1 MSIDT
6 DHFRARLQEER
17 GRVAEAIENLPGSLT
32 DETGELNPGFD
43 QHPGDV
49 ATELFD
55 RELEY
60 TLRDGEQVLLARIDR
75 ALGRIDD
82 GTYGTCER
90 CGKDIPEERLEAR
103 PWAELIETELSK
115 PSWAKSASRDSC
127 FS

>member
-6 DHFRARLQEER
+6 EHFRARLQDER
-17 GRVAEAIENLPGSLT
+17 RRVVEAIENLQRESPGSLA

-60 TLRDGEQVLLARIDR
+60 TLQDGEQALLARIDR

-90 CGKDIPEERLEAR
+90 CGKDIPVERLEAR
-103 PWAELIETELSK
+103 PWAELDIDCQREVE
-115 PSWAKSASRDSC
+115 RVVGRR
-127 FS
+127 

>member
-6 DHFRARLQEER
+6 EHFRARLQDER
-17 GRVAEAIENLPGSLT
+17 RRVVEAIENLKRESPGSLA

-60 TLRDGEQVLLARIDR
+60 TLQDGEQALLARIDR
-75 ALGRIDD
+75 ALGRIED

-90 CGKDIPEERLEAR
+90 CGKDIPVERLEAR
-103 PWAELIETELSK
+103 PWAELDIDCQREVE
-115 PSWAKSASRDSC
+115 RVVGRR
-127 FS
+127 

>member
-6 DHFRARLQEER
+6 EHFRARLLDER
-17 GRVAEAIENLPGSLT
+17 RRVTEAIEHLRRENPGSLS

-49 ATELFD
+49 ATELYD

-60 TLRDGEQVLLARIDR
+60 TLQDGEQALLVRIDR
-75 ALGRIDD
+75 ALARIDD

-103 PWAELIETELSK
+103 PWAELDIDCQRAVER
-115 PSWAKSASRDSC
+115 AVGRR
-127 FS
+127 

>member
-6 DHFRARLQEER
+6 EHFRARLLDER
-17 GRVAEAIENLPGSLT
+17 RRVTEAIENLRRENPGSLS

-49 ATELFD
+49 ATELYD

-60 TLRDGEQVLLARIDR
+60 TLQDGEQALLVRIDR
-75 ALGRIDD
+75 ALGRIDE

-90 CGKDIPEERLEAR
+90 CGKEIPEERLEAR
-103 PWAELIETELSK
+103 PWAELDIDCQREVER
-115 PSWAKSASRDSC
+115 AVGRR
-127 FS
+127 

>member
-6 DHFRARLQEER
+6 EHFRARLLDER
-17 GRVAEAIENLPGSLT
+17 RRVVEAIENLKRENPGSLS

-49 ATELFD
+49 ATELYD

-60 TLRDGEQVLLARIDR
+60 TLQDGEQALLVRIDR

-103 PWAELIETELSK
+103 PWAELDIDCQREVER
-115 PSWAKSASRDSC
+115 AVGRR
-127 FS
+127 

>member
-6 DHFRARLQEER
+6 EHFRARLQDER
-17 GRVAEAIENLPGSLT
+17 RRVVEAIENLQRESSGSLA

-60 TLRDGEQVLLARIDR
+60 TLQDGEQALLARIDR

-103 PWAELIETELSK
+103 PWAELDIECQREVE
-115 PSWAKSASRDSC
+115 RVVGRR
-127 FS
+127 

>member
-6 DHFRARLQEER
+6 EHFRARLEDER
-17 GRVAEAIENLPGSLT
+17 RRVTEAIENLQRENPGSLT

-60 TLRDGEQVLLARIDR
+60 TLHDGEQALLARIDR

-82 GTYGTCER
+82 GTYAKCER

-103 PWAELIETELSK
+103 PWAELDIDCQREVER
-115 PSWAKSASRDSC
+115 AIGRR
-127 FS
+127 

>member
-6 DHFRARLQEER
+6 EHFRTRLQDER
-17 GRVAEAIENLPGSLT
+17 RRVMEAIENLQRENPGSLA

-60 TLRDGEQVLLARIDR
+60 TLHDGEQALLARIDR
-75 ALGRIDD
+75 ALGRIDN
-82 GTYGTCER
+82 GTFGTCER
-90 CGKDIPEERLEAR
+90 CGKDIPEDRLEAR
-103 PWAELIETELSK
+103 PWAELDIDCQREVE
-115 PSWAKSASRDSC
+115 RVVGRR
-127 FS
+127 

>member
-6 DHFRARLQEER
+6 EHFRARLQDER
-17 GRVAEAIENLPGSLT
+17 RRVVEAIENLQRESSGSLA

-60 TLRDGEQVLLARIDR
+60 TLQDGEQALLARIDR

-82 GTYGTCER
+82 GTYGKCER

-103 PWAELIETELSK
+103 PWAELDIDCQREVER
-115 PSWAKSASRDSC
+115 AVGRR
-127 FS
+127 

>member
-6 DHFRARLQEER
+6 EHFRARLEDER
-17 GRVAEAIENLPGSLT
+17 RRVMEAIENLQRENSGTLA

-60 TLRDGEQVLLARIDR
+60 TLQDGEQALLARIDR
-75 ALGRIDD
+75 ALGRIED

-90 CGKDIPEERLEAR
+90 CGKDIPVERLEAR
-103 PWAELIETELSK
+103 PWAELDIDCQREVE
-115 PSWAKSASRDSC
+115 RVVGRR
-127 FS
+127 

>member
-1 MSIDT
+1 MSIDSE
-6 DHFRARLQEER
+6 HFRTRLQDER
-17 GRVAEAIENLPGSLT
+17 RRVLEAIENLERENPGSLS

-60 TLRDGEQVLLARIDR
+60 TLRDGEQATLARIDR
-75 ALGRIDD
+75 ALGRIDA

-90 CGKDIPEERLEAR
+90 CGKDIPVERLEAR
-103 PWAELIETELSK
+103 PWAELDIDCQREVER
-115 PSWAKSASRDSC
+115 AVGRR
-127 FS
+127 

>member
-1 MSIDT
+1 MSIDIE
-6 DHFRARLQEER
+6 HFRTRLQDER
-17 GRVAEAIENLPGSLT
+17 RRVLEAIENLERENPGSLS

-60 TLRDGEQVLLARIDR
+60 TLRDGEQATLARIDR
-75 ALGRIDD
+75 ALGRIDA

-90 CGKDIPEERLEAR
+90 CGKDIPVERLEAR
-103 PWAELIETELSK
+103 PWAELDIDCQREVER
-115 PSWAKSASRDSC
+115 AVGRR
-127 FS
+127 

>member
-6 DHFRARLQEER
+6 EHFRARLLDER
-17 GRVAEAIENLPGSLT
+17 RRVTEAIENLRRENPGSLS

-49 ATELFD
+49 ATELYD

-60 TLRDGEQVLLARIDR
+60 TLQDGEQALLVRIDR

-90 CGKDIPEERLEAR
+90 CGKEIPEERLEAR
-103 PWAELIETELSK
+103 PWAELDIDCQREVER
-115 PSWAKSASRDSC
+115 AVGRR
-127 FS
+127 

>member
-6 DHFRARLQEER
+6 EHFRARLQDER
-17 GRVAEAIENLPGSLT
+17 RRVVEAIENLQRESPGSLA

-60 TLRDGEQVLLARIDR
+60 TLQDGEQAILARIDR

-82 GTYGTCER
+82 GTYGKCER
-90 CGKDIPEERLEAR
+90 CGKDIPVERLEAR
-103 PWAELIETELSK
+103 PWAELDIDCQREVE
-115 PSWAKSASRDSC
+115 RVVGRR
-127 FS
+127 

>member
-6 DHFRARLQEER
+6 EHFRALLLEER
-17 GRVAEAIENLPGSLT
+17 RRVVEAIENLRRESPGSLT

-60 TLRDGEQVLLARIDR
+60 TLHDGEQALLARIDR

-82 GTYGTCER
+82 GTYGKCER

-103 PWAELIETELSK
+103 PWAELDIDCQREVER
-115 PSWAKSASRDSC
+115 AIGRR
-127 FS
+127 

>member
-1 MSIDT
+1 MSIDIE
-6 DHFRARLQEER
+6 HFRTRLQDER
-17 GRVAEAIENLPGSLT
+17 RRVLEAIENLERENPGSLS

-60 TLRDGEQVLLARIDR
+60 PRRDGDPAPGARIDR
-75 ALGRIDD
+75 ALGRIDA

-90 CGKDIPEERLEAR
+90 CGKDIPVERLEAR
-103 PWAELIETELSK
+103 PWAELDIDCQREVER
-115 PSWAKSASRDSC
+115 AVGRR
-127 FS
+127 

>member
-6 DHFRARLQEER
+6 EHFRSRLQDER
-17 GRVAEAIENLPGSLT
+17 RRVAEAIENLQRENPGSLT
-32 DETGELNPGFD
+32 DETGELNPGYD

-60 TLRDGEQVLLARIDR
+60 TLQDGEQALLARIDR
-75 ALGRIDD
+75 ALARIDD
-82 GTYGTCER
+82 GTYGKCAR

-103 PWAELIETELSK
+103 PWAELDIDCQRVVEGVVG
-115 PSWAKSASRDSC
+115 RR
-127 FS
+127 

>member
-6 DHFRARLQEER
+6 EHFRSRLQDER
-17 GRVAEAIENLPGSLT
+17 RRVAEAIENMQRENPGSLT

-60 TLRDGEQVLLARIDR
+60 TLQDGEQALLGRIDR
-75 ALGRIDD
+75 ALDRIDD
-82 GTYGTCER
+82 GTYGKCAR
-90 CGKDIPEERLEAR
+90 CGKDIPVERLEAR
-103 PWAELIETELSK
+103 PWAELDIDCQRIVEGVVG
-115 PSWAKSASRDSC
+115 RR
-127 FS
+127 

>member
-6 DHFRARLQEER
+6 EHFRARLEDER
-17 GRVAEAIENLPGSLT
+17 RRVMEAIENLERENPGSLT

-60 TLRDGEQVLLARIDR
+60 TLRDGEQATLARIVR

-82 GTYGTCER
+82 GTYGR
-90 CGKDIPEERLEAR
+90 CTACGRQIDEERLEAVPYAILCIDDKR
-103 PWAELIETELSK
+103 ALESGP
-115 PSWAKSASRDSC
+115 
-127 FS
+127 

>member
-6 DHFRARLQEER
+6 EHFRARLQDER
-17 GRVAEAIENLPGSLT
+17 RRAAEALENLQRENPGSLS

-49 ATELFD
+49 ATELYD

-60 TLRDGEQVLLARIDR
+60 TLHDGEQALLARIDR
-75 ALGRIDD
+75 ALGRIDE

-90 CGKDIPEERLEAR
+90 CGKDIPAERLEAR
-103 PWAELIETELSK
+103 PWAELDIDCQREVERALG
-115 PSWAKSASRDSC
+115 R
-127 FS
+127 

>member
-6 DHFRARLQEER
+6 EHFRARLQDER
-17 GRVAEAIENLPGSLT
+17 RRVVEAIENLQRENPGSLS

-60 TLRDGEQVLLARIDR
+60 TLHDGEQALLARIDR
-75 ALGRIDD
+75 ALGRIDK
-82 GTYGTCER
+82 GTFGTCER

-103 PWAELIETELSK
+103 PWAELDIACQREVE
-115 PSWAKSASRDSC
+115 RVVGRR
-127 FS
+127 

>member
-6 DHFRARLQEER
+6 EHFRMRLEDER
-17 GRVAEAIENLPGSLT
+17 RRVMEAIENLQRESPGSLA

-60 TLRDGEQVLLARIDR
+60 TLQDGEQALLARIDR

-103 PWAELIETELSK
+103 PWAELDIDCQREVE
-115 PSWAKSASRDSC
+115 RVVGRR
-127 FS
+127 

>member
-6 DHFRARLQEER
+6 EHFRARLLDER
-17 GRVAEAIENLPGSLT
+17 RRVLEAIENLRRENPGSLS

-49 ATELFD
+49 ATELYD

-60 TLRDGEQVLLARIDR
+60 TLQDGEQALLVRIDR
-75 ALGRIDD
+75 ALARIDD

-90 CGKDIPEERLEAR
+90 CGKDIPVERLEAR
-103 PWAELIETELSK
+103 PWAELDIDCQREVERV
-115 PSWAKSASRDSC
+115 AGRR
-127 FS
+127 

>member
-6 DHFRARLQEER
+6 EHFRARLQDER
-17 GRVAEAIENLPGSLT
+17 RRVMEAIENLQRESPGSLA

-60 TLRDGEQVLLARIDR
+60 TLQDGEQALLARIDR

-90 CGKDIPEERLEAR
+90 CGKDIPVERLEAR
-103 PWAELIETELSK
+103 PWAELDIDCQREVE
-115 PSWAKSASRDSC
+115 RVVGRR
-127 FS
+127 

>member
-6 DHFRARLQEER
+6 EHFRSRLEDER
-17 GRVAEAIENLPGSLT
+17 RRVVEAIENLHRENPGSLT
-32 DETGELNPGFD
+32 DQTGELNPGFD

-60 TLRDGEQVLLARIDR
+60 TLRDGEQATLARIDR
-75 ALGRIDD
+75 ALARIED

-103 PWAELIETELSK
+103 PWAELDIDCQREVE
-115 PSWAKSASRDSC
+115 RVVGRR
-127 FS
+127 

>member
-6 DHFRARLQEER
+6 EHFRARLQDER
-17 GRVAEAIENLPGSLT
+17 RRVVEALENLQRENSGSLS

-49 ATELFD
+49 ATELYD

-60 TLRDGEQVLLARIDR
+60 TLHDGEQALLARIDR

-82 GTYGTCER
+82 GTYGKCER
-90 CGKDIPEERLEAR
+90 CGKDIPVERLEAR
-103 PWAELIETELSK
+103 PWAELDIDCQREVERVLG
-115 PSWAKSASRDSC
+115 RR
-127 FS
+127 